1 MDVRILLLSLLM
13 VGWHFVGSEAWF
25 VGSRAG
31 TLVKSSTCQTDA
43 DCRESKKCIGYSAG
57 LLCHWGN
64 FLQLSS
70 NECTWK
76 NCAECTK
83 DYHCNVRSEC
93 KKNKCV
99 KMSDLIED
107 ILKDG
112 LRSGLELT
120 IEQKAELFEI
130 RRKMLQ
136 ERSNMR
142 FQQKELDAMTPREN
156 NSSKVSEADVY
167 ESGSNILGPKL
178 LEPRFPDYWNSENN
192 RFNDEPYMI
201 YDSAENEN
209 NHQDLAKHDN
219 SYEELANNDK
229 FDLDFAKNERFDQ
242 DLPRFE
248 N

>member
-1 MDVRILLLSLLM
+1 
-13 VGWHFVGSEAWF
+13 
-25 VGSRAG
+25 
-31 TLVKSSTCQTDA
+31 
-43 DCRESKKCIGYSAG
+43 
-57 LLCHWGN
+57 
-64 FLQLSS
+64 
-70 NECTWK
+70 
-76 NCAECTK
+76 
-83 DYHCNVRSEC
+83 
-93 KKNKCV
+93 
-99 KMSDLIED
+99 MSDLIED

-142 FQQKELDAMTPREN
+142 FQLKELDAMTPREN
-156 NSSKVSEADVY
+156 NSSKSSEADVY

-201 YDSAENEN
+201 YDQNSDENEN
-209 NHQDLAKHDN
+209 NHQD
-219 SYEELANNDK
+219 LANNDK